1 MGKCLVSD
9 AAVAIVYFL
18 RKYLSFASH
27 LVPIVFCCIPEP
39 FPIECVL
46 CGNEVVTHLPW
57 TEE

>member
-18 RKYLSFASH
+18 YFASH
-27 LVPIVFCCIPEP
+27 LVPIVFGFIPEP